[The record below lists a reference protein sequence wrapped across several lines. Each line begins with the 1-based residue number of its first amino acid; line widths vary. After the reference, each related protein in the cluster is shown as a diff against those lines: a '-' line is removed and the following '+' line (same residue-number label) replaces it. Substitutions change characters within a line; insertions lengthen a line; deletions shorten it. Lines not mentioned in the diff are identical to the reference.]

1 MNAFNLEAKIELD
14 SKEYQEGLK
23 KASSNFSKFGST
35 VKDGLA
41 TVAKVS
47 AAAFASV
54 TAAVGAGSAALIK
67 GVNSVATYGDNID
80 KMSQKLNMSA
90 TAYQEWAA
98 IMEHSGTSID
108 SMQASMKTLANAVE
122 TGNEA
127 FERLGITQEELAVMN
142 NEQLFSR
149 TITAL
154 QNVGNETERTYL
166 AGQLLGRGATE
177 LGALLNTSAEDTER
191 MRQRVHEL
199 GGVMSDEAVK
209 AAAKYKDSLQ
219 DMKTAMGGVMKGIT
233 TEFLPS
239 FTNVM
244 DGIAGIFSGDEN
256 GKDLITKGLDDI
268 MTNIG
273 TAANKLKPV
282 LSQIGS
288 VALEVIKTATPKL
301 IKGGTQILANVIK
314 GTIQNL
320 PEIMGTAF
328 DTIKGMGE
336 GFLELFP
343 DWVADDIKSIFGT
356 ISETFKNINLS
367 AIIDSFKGFATS
379 IENFAQKVGDAFVWL
394 NENVIS
400 PVVTWAANDIL
411 PNLFTA
417 AGGAIDVMTAACEAL
432 KGPLSAVWEIL
443 KPIAE
448 GVGSVIAGTIDI
460 IAKAVGGLASEFE
473 GVDWS
478 GYWDD
483 INNGEFFEDWKSG
496 WKEIEDWLTEHDT
509 DIADFFDV
517 SEVGKVWREFWEGV
531 GEDVYSAQ
539 ERWTIAFELLSVG
552 LTKVKDAFNSFVDAW
567 KTGWKELKGL
577 GASAHDSAQNSIGGI
592 LLDKLIGKIPAF
604 GDGAY
609 VTKPTLAVIGEKEP
623 EYAIPESKMNEVGGN
638 SYFGDVH
645 LHIEGYNI
653 ENDDRLVE
661 LISQKLQS
669 LSIAQ
674 QRALGGVGLR

>member
-273 TAANKLKPV
+273 PAANKLKPV